1 MWGASII
8 ESDQPVVCAHSPH
21 DGRRGRIQ
29 DLAQAAGPG
38 PARED
43 RQPRGRRD
51 GAGLP
56 GDGNRR
62 SLRLPDRV
70 LPDRHR
76 REHPDQDRG
85 ARGGDLEQQVHL
97 RAGAPPPGAAVGEGE
112 ERSPRLPVQARR
124 WLTPRGYHERGGLAQ
139 ADRHPG
145 TADREEAAGV
155 LRHPTRRLRP
165 ARSEHRQE
173 APALAQHEERRQ
185 PAGTPAGRGGPA
197 VDPQRLRD
205 AAARRLDRRGR
216 RRGRPGSGGRETLD
230 VTLEDLW
237 SVIDDLLAND
247 EYERALQVAR
257 DARRR
262 WPDVA
267 RFYAAY
273 AWVVWVGWQAEFFI
287 RTPLFEEAV
296 TEAERALRDAVAEP
310 RSAERLAT
318 WDSRIGPLLALERPA
333 KALDAAR
340 DAQAALGGLPSQLRV
355 HRAEALVLTGR
366 PDDGMVEA
374 IQLRRLHRVRVAAP
388 PQPRPLPAR
397 LADLRQ
403 GTQGRRRG
411 LEPHRP
417 DRVREIGPPG
427 HRKQAAMEQVTH
439 ACMTDGCQRQGQ
451 ATFSRWCQACGLPNE
466 AGSSAGGAQSGQ
478 PPWSADPVG
487 PAARAASSPVPADG
501 HGSGAVAITVVGL
514 IPGYDKTDPVSGK
527 NRFFQDHRISEVT
540 WRFDDGTSVDQ
551 QFTDDPSMQRQAVD
565 VTSATVT
572 IEIVA
577 TLPSEPGFDYTPI
590 SDVSIMG
597 TSDSG

>member
-1 MWGASII
+1 MSEAAWLRRTDIPAPRTEKKLLEFFGIPPDGYDQLEANIARKRRRWHSMKSGVSPQGRQRAEAVLRLIHSGSETLLRGASTD
-8 ESDQPVVCAHSPH
+8 EVVGGADQAPVA
-21 DGRRGRIQ
+21 
-29 DLAQAAGPG
+29 
-38 PARED
+38 
-43 RQPRGRRD
+43 
-51 GAGLP
+51 
-56 GDGNRR
+56 
-62 SLRLPDRV
+62 
-70 LPDRHR
+70 
-76 REHPDQDRG
+76 
-85 ARGGDLEQQVHL
+85 
-97 RAGAPPPGAAVGEGE
+97 
-112 ERSPRLPVQARR
+112 
-124 WLTPRGYHERGGLAQ
+124 
-139 ADRHPG
+139 
-145 TADREEAAGV
+145 
-155 LRHPTRRLRP
+155 
-165 ARSEHRQE
+165 
-173 APALAQHEERRQ
+173 
-185 PAGTPAGRGGPA
+185 
-197 VDPQRLRD
+197 
-205 AAARRLDRRGR
+205 
-216 RRGRPGSGGRETLD
+216 ETLD

-267 RFYAAY
+267 RPHAAY

-287 RTPLFEEAV
+287 RTPLLEEAV

-318 WDSRIGPLLALERPA
+318 WDSRIGLLLALERPA

-501 HGSGAVAITVVGL
+501 HGSGAVAITVVDRLARQGGRAGRDRDDH
-514 IPGYDKTDPVSGK
+514 PGRAGARHRGRAHP
-527 NRFFQDHRISEVT
+527 RLRQDRPRQREEPLLPGPPHQRGDLAVRRRHQRRPAVHRRPEH
-540 WRFDDGTSVDQ
+540 
-551 QFTDDPSMQRQAVD
+551 A
-565 VTSATVT
+565 A
-572 IEIVA
+572 
-577 TLPSEPGFDYTPI
+577 PGGRRHLGHGHHRDRRHPAERTRLRLHP
-590 SDVSIMG
+590 DLRRLHHG
-597 TSDSG
+597 NQ

>member
-1 MWGASII
+1 
-8 ESDQPVVCAHSPH
+8 
-21 DGRRGRIQ
+21 
-29 DLAQAAGPG
+29 
-38 PARED
+38 
-43 RQPRGRRD
+43 
-51 GAGLP
+51 
-56 GDGNRR
+56 
-62 SLRLPDRV
+62 
-70 LPDRHR
+70 
-76 REHPDQDRG
+76 
-85 ARGGDLEQQVHL
+85 
-97 RAGAPPPGAAVGEGE
+97 
-112 ERSPRLPVQARR
+112 
-124 WLTPRGYHERGGLAQ
+124 
-139 ADRHPG
+139 
-145 TADREEAAGV
+145 
-155 LRHPTRRLRP
+155 
-165 ARSEHRQE
+165 
-173 APALAQHEERRQ
+173 
-185 PAGTPAGRGGPA
+185 
-197 VDPQRLRD
+197 
-205 AAARRLDRRGR
+205 
-216 RRGRPGSGGRETLD
+216 
-230 VTLEDLW
+230 
-237 SVIDDLLAND
+237 VIDDLLAND

-267 RFYAAY
+267 RPHAAY

-287 RTPLFEEAV
+287 RTPLLEEAV

-466 AGSSAGGAQSGQ
+466 AGSGAGGAQSGQ

-487 PAARAASSPVPADG
+487 PRRARGLQP
-501 HGSGAVAITVVGL
+501 GARRWARVRGR
-514 IPGYDKTDPVSGK
+514 G
-527 NRFFQDHRISEVT
+527 DHR
-540 WRFDDGTSVDQ
+540 RRPPGAPRGTG
-551 QFTDDPSMQRQAVD
+551 RA
-565 VTSATVT
+565 
-572 IEIVA
+572 
-577 TLPSEPGFDYTPI
+577 
-590 SDVSIMG
+590 
-597 TSDSG
+597 